1 MAFEESITDRPVAH
15 EGSQG
20 VPVAVSITSLKATVL
35 PALFGNTAGIGE
47 YGSSRQFIDKMDELS
62 NLMESGSVGAL
73 STKIAQ
79 ILSALSD
86 ASPEQ
91 IAKEP
96 TWLQRQTGAHV
107 EKQVRYQVARKG
119 LEELINEAQGDAQ
132 GVRDTLASI
141 NKLIAGNEQEVEE
154 LRIFIQ
160 AGTEYLEENPEAG
173 VLPGDD
179 LSFDKPR
186 ERFARKLANLQTL
199 LSSHQMSVAQMKLSR
214 TQALGMLDRF
224 GETVTL
230 LVPVWR
236 QHTLTLIQ
244 TKHMSPAMVKAAADA
259 HRQLMQ
265 SFADSLNSTQH

>member
-1 MAFEESITDRPVAH
+1 MALEESITDRPMTHV
-15 EGSQG
+15 GSQG
-20 VPVAVSITSLKATVL
+20 VSAAVTAASLKATVL
-35 PALFGNTAGIGE
+35 PELFENTSLIGE

-73 STKIAQ
+73 ASKIAE
-79 ILSALSD
+79 ILTGLSD

-91 IAKEP
+91 ITKAP
-96 TWLQRQTGAHV
+96 TWLQRLTGAQV

-119 LEELINEAQGDAQ
+119 LEELIEEAEGHAQ
-132 GVRDTLASI
+132 GVRDTLVAI
-141 NKLIAGNEQEVEE
+141 NKLISGNEQEVEE
-154 LRIFIQ
+154 LRVFIQ
-160 AGTEYLEENPEAG
+160 AGTEYLQEFPEAG
-173 VLPGDD
+173 VLAGDD

-236 QHTLTLIQ
+236 QNTLALIQ
-244 TKHMSPAMVKAAADA
+244 TKHMSPAMVKAAAEA
-259 HRQLMQ
+259 HRKLMQ
-265 SFADSLNSTQH
+265 SFADSLNGTQH